1 MKFSSPWGHGAHL
14 NWRALAGR
22 LPSQCAV
29 CRGWGGQRVCGACT
43 ARFSAPGPRCA
54 QCAARVPDGVS
65 RCGGCLVEPP
75 RFDSACAAVDYAF
88 PWDDLVLKLKFRSG
102 LDLLPALV
110 DRMLQ
115 AHRCAPPPVQADLVL
130 PVPLSLQRLRE
141 RGFNQAW
148 ELARRLAPRTT
159 GRADATLLLRLR
171 DTPHQLSLPKDQRAA
186 AVRGA
191 FAVDPLRRAEV
202 AGRHVALVDDVAT
215 TLATADEIAG
225 VLKQAGARHVH
236 LWCLAR
242 TPAAGGAS

>member
-1 MKFSSPWGHGAHL
+1 M
-14 NWRALAGR
+14 
-22 LPSQCAV
+22 
-29 CRGWGGQRVCGACT
+29 
-43 ARFSAPGPRCA
+43 
-54 QCAARVPDGVS
+54 D
-65 RCGGCLVEPP
+65 PP

-88 PWDDLVLKLKFRSG
+88 PWDHLVLKLKFRSG
-102 LDLLPALV
+102 LDLLPALA
-110 DRMLQ
+110 DQMLN
-115 AHRCAPPPVQADLVL
+115 AHHRTPPPLQADLVL
-130 PVPLSLQRLRE
+130 PVPLSMQRLRE

-148 ELARRLAPRTT
+148 ELARRLARRTA

-202 AGRHVALVDDVAT
+202 AGRSIAVVDDVVT
-215 TLATADEIAG
+215 TMSTADEIAG

-242 TPAAGGAS
+242 TPAAHGAS

>member
-1 MKFSSPWGHGAHL
+1 M
-14 NWRALAGR
+14 
-22 LPSQCAV
+22 
-29 CRGWGGQRVCGACT
+29 
-43 ARFSAPGPRCA
+43 
-54 QCAARVPDGVS
+54 RVPEGVS
-65 RCGGCLVEPP
+65 RCGGCLSHPP

-115 AHRCAPPPVQADLVL
+115 AHRRTPPPVRADLLL

-148 ELARRLAPRTT
+148 ELARRLAKGT
-159 GRADATLLLRLR
+159 GSRADATLLLRLR

-202 AGRHVALVDDVAT
+202 EGRHVALVDDVAT

-242 TPAAGGAS
+242 TPAAHGAS